1 MPIKP
6 GEEVIFVVPI
16 NKIKKRVP
24 PRWKRHPGLP
34 ASSASG

>member
-24 PRWKRHPGLP
+24 AGRGHRGLP